1 MTAIV
6 NETIEDT
13 IELIKICVFLFLQ
26 EIETTKPRKL
36 TVSEHKNN
44 GNQSTKKI

>member
-1 MTAIV
+1 MTATV

-36 TVSEHKNN
+36 TDNVDWISLKC
-44 GNQSTKKI
+44 